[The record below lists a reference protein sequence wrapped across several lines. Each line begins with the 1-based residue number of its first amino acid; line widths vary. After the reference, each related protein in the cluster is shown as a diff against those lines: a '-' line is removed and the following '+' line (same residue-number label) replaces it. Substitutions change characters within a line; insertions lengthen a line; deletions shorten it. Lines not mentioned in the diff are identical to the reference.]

1 MVWRMLGRAGE
12 GDPPTYAAAAFDAPG
27 KTFRHKAFPAY
38 KGQRKRPDDLAE
50 QIPVPQ
56 LGRRLPDV
64 MSLASAEKLMWAP
77 DLNTFSGIR
86 DAALLALLVGCGVR
100 VGGQGINSGRRF
112 GRVDADFKVE
122 RLLTVAS
129 AAARLGRVSQNE
141 ARDGFALFLSQPGGV
156 DVDLHGHVQI
166 LLKVEYGD

>member
-1 MVWRMLGRAGE
+1 LSRNARQTG
-12 GDPPTYAAAAFDAPG
+12 
-27 KTFRHKAFPAY
+27 
-38 KGQRKRPDDLAE
+38 
-50 QIPVPQ
+50 
-56 LGRRLPDV
+56 
-64 MSLASAEKLMWAP
+64 
-77 DLNTFSGIR
+77 
-86 DAALLALLVGCGVR
+86 GVR

-141 ARDGFALFLSQPGGV
+141 ARNGFALFLSQPGGV